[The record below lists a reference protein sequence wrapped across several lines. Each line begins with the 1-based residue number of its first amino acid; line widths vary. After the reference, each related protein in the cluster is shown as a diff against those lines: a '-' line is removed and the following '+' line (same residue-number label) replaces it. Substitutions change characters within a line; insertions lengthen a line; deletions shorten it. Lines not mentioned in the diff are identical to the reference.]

1 MGDGV
6 TTMGK
11 SEAVRLR
18 EELYYQMVLVRRFE
32 ERVFELFTKGEL
44 FGTTHGYIGQEANA
58 IAVLNHLRDDD
69 IVVSNHRCHGHYLV
83 RTGDVEGLMA
93 ELMGRVGGVCGGR
106 GGSQHLCNGNFYTS
120 GVQGSTV
127 PIAAGMAYAEKQK
140 RTGAI
145 VVLFVGDGTFG
156 QGTVYETFN
165 MISLWQVPL
174 LVVVENNRYAQTT
187 PLALN
192 FAGSFLARAKAFD
205 LPAGEIESND
215 VEELH
220 HKFGQVIQMV
230 RDQSRPHVEVIHTYR
245 LCAHSKGDD
254 HRQPAEIEVWR
265 AKDPLKIL
273 GQRIA
278 PERRLE
284 LEKRACDRI
293 DQAEAVAKEMPFPT
307 LEQAEHAEC
316 QMHKRA

>member
-1 MGDGV
+1 MQLV
-6 TTMGK
+6 N
-11 SEAVRLR
+11 SEVARLR
-18 EELYYQMVLVRRFE
+18 EHFYYQMVLVRRFE
-32 ERVFELFTKGEL
+32 ERVFELFAKSEL

-58 IAVLNHLRDDD
+58 VAVLNHLRDDD

-120 GVQGSTV
+120 GVQGSMV

-140 RTGAI
+140 GKGAI

-192 FAGSFLARAKAFD
+192 FAGSFLARARAFD
-205 LPAGEIESND
+205 IPTGEIESND
-215 VEELH
+215 VEELYPR
-220 HKFGQVIQMV
+220 FGQIIQKV
-230 RDQSRPHVEVIHTYR
+230 RDQSCPHIEIIHTYR
-245 LCAHSKGDD
+245 LCGHSKGDD
-254 HRQPAEIEVWR
+254 YRPPEEIEAWR

-273 GQRIA
+273 GRRID

-284 LEKRACDRI
+284 LEKKACDRI
-293 DQAEAVAKEMPFPT
+293 NQAETAAREMSFPT
-307 LEQAEHAEC
+307 LGQV
-316 QMHKRA
+316 KRVLSSRCRET